1 MKIAKAPEPCS
12 RLAIE
17 QGCIC
22 HLPRDATV
30 ISIANKTIERGKPC
44 PLHGDIPDGRAI
56 WRNERWERL

>member
-1 MKIAKAPEPCS
+1 
-12 RLAIE
+12 
-17 QGCIC
+17 
-22 HLPRDATV
+22 V